1 MTRLKN
7 SDNAEQKGTNI
18 GVIGLGLMG
27 SSIATCLL
35 ASGHPLNAV
44 EFDEAL
50 RGSAKQRILAHLGE
64 MKDAELIDESPAEII
79 RNFHVHSTLNGL
91 ANSQI
96 TIEAVIESESVKKKI
111 INKLEKIVSADCII
125 TSNTS
130 AIPISLLQADME
142 HPNRFV
148 GMHWAEPAHVTRFLE
163 IICGDKTDRALAQS
177 LYDLACS
184 WQKEPSLLKKDIRGF
199 VTNRLMYALMREAFH
214 LVESGVANIDD
225 IDRSARNDLGW
236 WMTLAGPFRFMDLT
250 GVAAYADVARD
261 LFPELSNS
269 KDLPE
274 ILKKLSESGAQGISN
289 GRGFY
294 DYTPEQARKW
304 KESFEEFSFDIRK
317 LALKYPSSH
326 GDKVTNL

>member
-1 MTRLKN
+1 MNGLTDSANTDPK
-7 SDNAEQKGTNI
+7 DTNI

-35 ASGHPLNAV
+35 AAGHPVNAF
-44 EFDEAL
+44 EFGEDL
-50 RGSAKQRILAHLGE
+50 RESAKERVLAHLCE
-64 MKDAELIDESPAEII
+64 MKDAELIVKAPAEII
-79 RNFHVHSTLNGL
+79 KNLHVHSTLDGL

-96 TIEAVIESESVKKKI
+96 TIEAVIESESVKKEI
-111 INKLEKIVSADCII
+111 IDKLEKIVSADCII

-130 AIPISLLQADME
+130 AIPISLLQADMQ
-142 HPNRFV
+142 HPNRFI

-163 IICGDKTDRALAQS
+163 IICGDKTDRALAKY
-177 LYDLACS
+177 LYDLAS
-184 WQKEPSLLKKDIRGF
+184 GWQKEPSLLKKDIRGF

-214 LVESGVANIDD
+214 LVESGVADIDD

-250 GVAAYADVARD
+250 GVAAYADVAKD

-269 KDLPE
+269 KDLPDM
-274 ILKKLSESGAQGISN
+274 LKNLSESGAQGISN

-294 DYTPEQARKW
+294 EYTPEQAQKW
-304 KESFEEFSFDIRK
+304 KDSFEEFSFDIRK

-326 GDKVTNL
+326 GDKVSKF